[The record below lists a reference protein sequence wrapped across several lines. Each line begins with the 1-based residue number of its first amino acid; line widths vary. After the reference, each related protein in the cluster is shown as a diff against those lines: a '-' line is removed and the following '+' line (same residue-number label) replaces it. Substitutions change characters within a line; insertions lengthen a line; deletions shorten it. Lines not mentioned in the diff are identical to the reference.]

1 MRTTSGDDSSLASV
15 DWLQDSVSKR
25 RRHGM
30 YFYRPPVWRYSS
42 NQDGSSSPDMSEAL
56 NSSDEGSVK
65 SLPCSPVL
73 FPDQQTLGD
82 AAVDVAPY
90 ATLDSDSDHET
101 PLLVGFLTI
110 KPIRRANK
118 IIARGR
124 TNF

>member
-1 MRTTSGDDSSLASV
+1 MRTTSGDDSSLASA

-56 NSSDEGSVK
+56 NGSDEGSVK
-65 SLPCSPVL
+65 SLTCSSVL
-73 FPDQQTLGD
+73 FADQPTLGE
-82 AAVDVAPY
+82 AAVDIAPY
-90 ATLDSDSDHET
+90 AALDSDSDHET
-101 PLLVGFLTI
+101 PLLVSFSTI

-118 IIARGR
+118 IIARG
-124 TNF
+124 